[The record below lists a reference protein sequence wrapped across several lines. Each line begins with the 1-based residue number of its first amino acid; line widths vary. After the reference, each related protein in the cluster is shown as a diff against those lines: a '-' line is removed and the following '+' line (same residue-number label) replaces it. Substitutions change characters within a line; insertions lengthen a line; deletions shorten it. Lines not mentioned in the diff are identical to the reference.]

1 MDKTNYVSTLK
12 SEDTEE
18 WLDLQFTRPIGYYLA
33 YAYQRIKV
41 TPNGVTLISIILGI
55 GAGICF
61 YSSQLEINFIGMLL
75 LILANL
81 HDSADGQL
89 ARLTGKSTRIGRIL
103 DGVAG
108 DLWFITIYISL
119 CLRLSPMDPTIWFV
133 AIIAGISHV
142 IQAAMADY
150 HRNIHLLFVYGRSRS
165 EIECSADIERRIKEL
180 SFKHAPLSIIALY
193 FYKNYTK
200 LQEFFSPQLQKLI
213 KQIKLEYG
221 ETIPQQLSTLFRI
234 KNKHLMKY
242 TNILTFNTRMIILF
256 IALLIEQPELYF
268 YSEITIFNLLLIYM
282 IYKQEQIS
290 KFFCKRVTYNA

>member
-1 MDKTNYVSTLK
+1 MDKTNYASTLK

-18 WLDLQFTRPIGYYLA
+18 WFDLQFTRPIGYYLA

-41 TPNGVTLISIILGI
+41 SPNGVTLISIILGI

-61 YSSQLEINFIGMLL
+61 YSSQLEINFIGMAL

-103 DGVAG
+103 DGIAG

-150 HRNIHLLFVYGRSRS
+150 HRNIHLLFVYGRNRS
-165 EIECSADIERRIKEL
+165 EIESSDDIERK
-180 SFKHAPLSIIALY
+180 IICRY
-193 FYKNYTK
+193 
-200 LQEFFSPQLQKLI
+200 
-213 KQIKLEYG
+213 QI
-221 ETIPQQLSTLFRI
+221 
-234 KNKHLMKY
+234 
-242 TNILTFNTRMIILF
+242 
-256 IALLIEQPELYF
+256 
-268 YSEITIFNLLLIYM
+268 SEIYALHLLDKK
-282 IYKQEQIS
+282 YKPSETLQNA
-290 KFFCKRVTYNA
+290 CKKYENDALWVDDEIIEWEEE

>member
-33 YAYQRIKV
+33 YAYHRIKV

-119 CLRLSPMDPTIWFV
+119 CLRLSSMHPNIWIV

-193 FYKNYTK
+193 IYKNYTK

-234 KNKHLMKY
+234 KNRHLMKY

-256 IALLIEQPELYF
+256 ISLLIEQPELYF
-268 YSEITIFNLLLIYM
+268 YSEITIFNLLLLYM